1 MAETKFRE
9 RSIAPGRQVFS
20 AERTPIL
27 LSGAP
32 TIIADRSPFVF
43 LHFTTVIIQIYSIIR
58 DYRRIFPY
66 QESSTQLFSV

>member
-32 TIIADRSPFVF
+32 TILPAAHLLFFRFFYFVYN
-43 LHFTTVIIQIYSIIR
+43 T
-58 DYRRIFPY
+58 
-66 QESSTQLFSV
+66 SSFHYP